1 MLDQQ
6 QIDAMKKVMANLGK
20 VEAQSLGTYVKQE
33 IGQSDGK
40 VVTEGRKFTDP
51 NVGAMHDILS
61 KLSTVTTNTKQKI
74 TEQSKTNTRLRQFT
88 EMEEVSGGVRLS
100 NKYEINIREEQFGAT
115 VKNVYDVYHVETGKK
130 IYEGLALFES
140 VMIIT
145 KNLLRNNPG
154 TSFLICDRIAELDKD
169 YARHLTEASIY
180 KARIK
185 KGATGDQLGIYESKY
200 SRAIAE
206 AKSVKSLIL
215 KG

>member
-33 IGQSDGK
+33 IGQSDSQP
-40 VVTEGRKFTDP
+40 VTEGRKFTDP

-61 KLSTVTTNTKQKI
+61 KLSSVTSQTKKQI
-74 TEQSKTNTRLRQFT
+74 TEESKTNTRLRQFT
-88 EMEEVSGGVRLS
+88 EMEQVSGGVRLS
-100 NKYEINIREEQFGAT
+100 KYEINIREEQFGNT
-115 VKNVYDVYHVETGKK
+115 LKNVYDVYNVETNKK

-180 KARIK
+180 KAKIK
-185 KGATGDQLGIYESKY
+185 KGATGEQLGIYESKY